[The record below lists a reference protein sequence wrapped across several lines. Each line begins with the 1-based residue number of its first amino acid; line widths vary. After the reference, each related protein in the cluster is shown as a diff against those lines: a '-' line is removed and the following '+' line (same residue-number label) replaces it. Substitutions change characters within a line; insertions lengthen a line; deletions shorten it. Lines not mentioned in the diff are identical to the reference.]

1 MRMAGAVSE
10 IPMADSSIAL
20 ALCSLLLYGM
30 TQVIAKAAVGSSNAT
45 SMVAINFLVSVPVYV
60 FIFICAILLW
70 GEYVDHLEY
79 VVYGLIGA
87 STARGGYYVYL
98 EALEKGA
105 VSMVGS
111 ITAAFPAITAVL
123 AVTFLGEDLELTNA
137 IGITIIIASMV
148 ALSFSHSRS
157 SSRTSFSRSS
167 LMLSIATLLLWG
179 FGGIFIKLA
188 LNGLPLIGYLG
199 LYVFVLPTIAFAYLR
214 RKGATR
220 SVMIPKWTVPVI
232 GAIVVAELWQLGYF
246 AETSAVSQ
254 GAASIVFPLI
264 SAYPVVTILGAR
276 IYIKEKLSRIDWSI
290 LGLVVLGIILVSV
303 P

>member
-1 MRMAGAVSE
+1 MTSTDTEML
-10 IPMADSSIAL
+10 MADSSVLL
-20 ALCSLLLYGM
+20 ALCSLAIYGL
-30 TQVIAKAAVGSSNAT
+30 TQVIAKAAVGSSSAT

-60 FIFICAILLW
+60 LIFVTAIVLW

-87 STARGGYYVYL
+87 STARGGYYIYL

-123 AVTFLGEDLELTNA
+123 AVTLLGEDLEPINA
-137 IGITIIIASMV
+137 LGIAMVIVSMV
-148 ALSFSHSRS
+148 ALSYSHGTASSGHAFTRS
-157 SSRTSFSRSS
+157 A
-167 LMLSIATLLLWG
+167 LMLSLATLLIWG

-188 LNGLPLIGYLG
+188 LDGLPLIGYLG
-199 LYVFVLPTIAFAYLR
+199 LYVFVLPPIAFTYLR
-214 RKGATR
+214 HKGATK
-220 SVMIPKWTVPVI
+220 SIMIPKWTVPVI
-232 GAIVVAELWQLGYF
+232 GAVVVAELWQLGYF
-246 AETSAVSQ
+246 AETSAISV

-276 IYIKEKLSRIDWSI
+276 VFLKERLSTRDWMI
-290 LGLVVLGIILVSV
+290 LGLVVLGILLISV

>member
-1 MRMAGAVSE
+1 MAGAIAE
-10 IPMADSSIAL
+10 ILMADSSIVL
-20 ALCSLLLYGM
+20 ALCSLLLYGV

-60 FIFICAILLW
+60 AIFICALLFW
-70 GEYVDHLEY
+70 GEYVDHFEY
-79 VVYGLIGA
+79 VIYGFIGA
-87 STARGGYYVYL
+87 STARSGYYIYL

-123 AVTFLGEDLELTNA
+123 AVTFLGEN
-137 IGITIIIASMV
+137 IGPIKVVGISIIIASMV

-157 SSRTSFSRSS
+157 TSSTSFSRSS
-167 LMLSIATLLLWG
+167 LMLSLATLLLWG
-179 FGGIFIKLA
+179 FGGIFIKLS

-199 LYVFVLPTIAFAYLR
+199 LYVFVVPPIAFAYLR
-214 RKGATR
+214 HKGATI
-220 SVMIPKWTVPVI
+220 SVLIPKWTVPVI

-276 IYIKEKLSRIDWSI
+276 IFIKEKLSRMDWTI
-290 LGLVVLGIILVSV
+290 LGLVVLGILLISA